1 MQLAVTVC
9 LWNAR
14 SIKRLPFRCRRH
26 ENPRLATRANGR
38 VGRVNGAINHT
49 SEIVYG
55 DRHNFL
61 HNKRATVR
69 LDTALSVPGGGWV
82 GGSEASR
89 CGAALIGH
97 F

>member
-1 MQLAVTVC
+1 MPGQLKDFRSVVVVTK
-9 LWNAR
+9 
-14 SIKRLPFRCRRH
+14 IH
-26 ENPRLATRANGR
+26 ILATRANGR

-69 LDTALSVPGGGWV
+69 FDRGADSPRGWM
-82 GGSEASR
+82 GGSEVSR